1 MPGQINSN
9 VIQDAGRQAAI
20 DAVMQAEA
28 LDNVTP
34 IIERLQID
42 VAALQATVADHT
54 QQLARLNAAVRY
66 LPCPKGLKAE
76 NIEECVEYGLCT
88 CEAGFALEGG
98 TWTPETESAP
108 G

>member
-1 MPGQINSN
+1 MPGMINSN
-9 VIQDAGRQAAI
+9 AIHEAERQAAI
-20 DAVMQAEA
+20 DAVMQGEA
-28 LDNVTP
+28 LDSVAP
-34 IIERLQID
+34 IIDQFQADL
-42 VAALQATVADHT
+42 AALQVTVADHA

-98 TWTPETESAP
+98 TWTPDAD
-108 G
+108 